1 MRYIRTFA
9 VLGTAAM
16 LTAAC
21 ASSGGT
27 GRTTGS
33 RDVLTR
39 EQLMETSSSNAY
51 EAIQR
56 LRPTWL
62 RTRGTSSS
70 RGPAEIVVFM
80 DGVRAGQIEFLR
92 SQRLDNIIQIRFVNA
107 RDATTRWGTGYSS
120 GVIEI
125 ITR

>member
-1 MRYIRTFA
+1 MRYIRSFA
-9 VLGTAAM
+9 VLATAAVI
-16 LTAAC
+16 TAAC

-39 EQLMETSSSNAY
+39 QQLMETSSSNAF

-62 RTRGTSSS
+62 RTRGTSST
-70 RGPAEIVVFM
+70 RGSSEIVVFM
-80 DGVRAGQIEFLR
+80 DGVRVGEVDFLR
-92 SQRLDNIIQIRFVNA
+92 SQRLDNVIEIRFVNA
-107 RDATTRWGTGYSS
+107 RDATTRWGTGFSS
-120 GVIEI
+120 GVIEV